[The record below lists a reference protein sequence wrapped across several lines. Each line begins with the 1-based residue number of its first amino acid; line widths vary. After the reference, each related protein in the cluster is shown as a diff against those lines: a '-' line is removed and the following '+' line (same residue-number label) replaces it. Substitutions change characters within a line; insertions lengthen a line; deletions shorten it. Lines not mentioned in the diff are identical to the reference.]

1 MPSRKQRRREAKSKR
16 HEYETVYVDGEGNEL
31 DPDEVPEEL
40 LERPRSDRA
49 AESRNGGKPAAKKP
63 QAQQRGRSRR
73 TPPEPSWNRAFKR
86 AGLLG
91 VVVFVLFSL
100 TAKGNY
106 VGVIPLALLYTALFV
121 PFTYYIDR
129 FAYRRYQARE
139 QQGSSGTAKKR

>member
-16 HEYETVYVDGEGNEL
+16 HEYETVYLDAEGNEL
-31 DPDEVPEEL
+31 PHDEVPEEL
-40 LERPRSDRA
+40 LERPKSDRA

-63 QAQQRGRSRR
+63 QPQQRGRSRR

-91 VVVFVLFSL
+91 IVVFVLFSL

-106 VGVIPLALLYTALFV
+106 LSVIPLALLYTALFI

-129 FAYRRYQARE
+129 FAYRRYMARGE
-139 QQGSSGTAKKR
+139 QGGGRATKKR